1 MRPLA
6 LRKGSEATAA
16 AVVELQGDVAGLQA
30 VVATEPP
37 PELTAL
43 KTAASICGYSLE
55 HCRRLVASGAVPG
68 IRRGRFVDQLPVRPR
83 DRHLTAHLAKIL
95 RAVDGGL
102 SRFEFGCIPSAAL
115 AKERQ
120 NDVPHPCVRYSQ
132 AREIFYKKKAERR
145 KAHDCRGIS
154 PERHRWASDPACTE
168 HNPGQG
174 WPKNPKPRHHYA
186 RNGAARPWYSLLHF
200 LCEPL
205 LTDHQNAGPRA
216 LRIPAFEPDRAD
228 AGFVRFDAGKSHR
241 GSARITHNRAVLIE
255 HPCSPCVPPGPAHRF
270 PKRLACMC

>member
-1 MRPLA
+1 M
-6 LRKGSEATAA
+6 
-16 AVVELQGDVAGLQA
+16 
-30 VVATEPP
+30 
-37 PELTAL
+37 
-43 KTAASICGYSLE
+43 AASHVSN
-55 HCRRLVASGAVPG
+55 SAVYLPPRSPRSARTTYPIPVSPIHRPERFF
-68 IRRGRFVDQLPVRPR
+68 IR
-83 DRHLTAHLAKIL
+83 
-95 RAVDGGL
+95 
-102 SRFEFGCIPSAAL
+102 
-115 AKERQ
+115 
-120 NDVPHPCVRYSQ
+120 
-132 AREIFYKKKAERR
+132 KKQKNERR
-145 KAHDCRGIS
+145 TTVADLAGAS
-154 PERHRWASDPACTE
+154 SVGERSRAPE

-255 HPCSPCVPPGPAHRF
+255 HRCSPCVPPGPAHRF
-270 PKRLACMC
+270 PKRLACMCKIAH